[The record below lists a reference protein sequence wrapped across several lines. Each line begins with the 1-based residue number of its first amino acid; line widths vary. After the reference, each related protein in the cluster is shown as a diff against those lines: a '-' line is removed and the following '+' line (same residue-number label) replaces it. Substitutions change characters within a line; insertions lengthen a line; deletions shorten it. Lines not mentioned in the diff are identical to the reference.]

1 MQKEQLE
8 RLILK
13 TEKEN
18 EKKKTVRSIKT
29 YILFV
34 ALYSVLYYWLLGND
48 ILKVAI
54 LALVTAAIQWYIN
67 VIIYSHIF
75 QSNREEAAYLESL
88 KKKYYDEYGGY
99 M

>member
-1 MQKEQLE
+1 MKKEQLE

-18 EKKKTVRSIKT
+18 EKKKTARSIKT

-48 ILKVAI
+48 ILYVAI

-67 VIIYSHIF
+67 AIIYSHIF
-75 QSNREEAAYLESL
+75 QANREEAAYLESL